1 MCSKLL
7 RHERQHGVVYNVIE
21 RGIGGLTA
29 GYRRL
34 LGLALRMRFVVV
46 LIGLVVAA
54 GGGLLLTQLK
64 SELAPIEDQGTVVSI
79 DRKSVVWGKSV
90 SVRVDLGGRRI
101 IKKKKNEKHTR
112 IRLYQKT

>member
-79 DRKSVVWGKSV
+79 FQAPQGATIDYTEKYAREQIGRASCRE
-90 SVRVDLGGRRI
+90 RVCQ
-101 IKKKKNEKHTR
+101 
-112 IRLYQKT
+112 YV